1 MAERRIHAPTYV
13 IIWAVLV
20 LLTCLTVAASLTGL
34 AGRAHVLVGLFIAVC
49 KGTLVVLFFMHL
61 LYSPRLTW
69 LVVIVSCF
77 WLSLLIGLTLTDYLG
92 RDLVEYMPG
101 H

>member
-1 MAERRIHAPTYV
+1 MAERIIQKRTYV
-13 IIWAVLV
+13 ILWAVLV
-20 LLTCLTVAASLTGL
+20 LLTFVTVGASLTGL
-34 AGRAHVLVGLFIAVC
+34 AGPAHLFVGLFIAIC

-61 LYSPRLTW
+61 LHSPRLTW

-92 RDLVEYMPG
+92 RDLVDYMPG